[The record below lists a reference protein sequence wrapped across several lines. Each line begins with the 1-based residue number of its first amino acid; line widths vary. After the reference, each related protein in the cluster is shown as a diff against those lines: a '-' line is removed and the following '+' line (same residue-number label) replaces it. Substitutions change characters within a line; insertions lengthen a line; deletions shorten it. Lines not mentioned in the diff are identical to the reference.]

1 MSKTYLL
8 KKKQYLLRFSVHVI
22 LFELPLPLPIL
33 MMSLNNNKKMWT
45 YISSEE
51 IVKWKQVLRPCLF
64 LLQRKKYFNF
74 FIQLTQRKKS
84 VVWHLLSS
92 KERKITKLYVYEWRK
107 RRHAPIVMHKIIVF
121 LKTYYGKYICVL
133 VNICNQYEASFLLK

>member
-1 MSKTYLL
+1 MKVNSKGENGAYFDKVDITQFKANNEQNVSL

-33 MMSLNNNKKMWT
+33 MMSFNNNKKMWT

-74 FIQLTQRKKS
+74 FIQLTQRKKN
-84 VVWHLLSS
+84 LSS
-92 KERKITKLYVYEWRK
+92 DTFCQARSAKLPNYTFMNEEN
-107 RRHAPIVMHKIIVF
+107 AGMHQLSCIK
-121 LKTYYGKYICVL
+121 
-133 VNICNQYEASFLLK
+133 

>member
-1 MSKTYLL
+1 MKVNSKGENGAYFDKVDITQFKANIEQNVSL

-33 MMSLNNNKKMWT
+33 MMSFNNNKKMWT

-74 FIQLTQRKKS
+74 FIKLTQRKK
-84 VVWHLLSS
+84 
-92 KERKITKLYVYEWRK
+92 KICRLTPFVKQGAKNYQIIRLWMK
-107 RRHAPIVMHKIIVF
+107 KTQACTNCHA
-121 LKTYYGKYICVL
+121 
-133 VNICNQYEASFLLK
+133 